1 MTALRLGL
9 LWAPLWLVQLA
20 QHFTGDLLVM
30 RRGHWIVATIFVAAC
45 VVGTLVFGVHEPVE
59 FIYFQF

>member
-1 MTALRLGL
+1 M
-9 LWAPLWLVQLA
+9 

-30 RRGHWIVATIFVAAC
+30 RRGPWVVLALFVTAC
-45 VVGTLVFGVHEPVE
+45 VVATMVFGVHEPVE